1 MPFTPLGSRRAP
13 PGAAAFLGAA
23 AAATESTIEEAT
35 RHRPSR
41 FSIESGY
48 HPSETERQGSQQ
60 PFHRPVRGLWKTR
73 QCAVITGLLGPCAMP
88 GEDARGNLPS
98 PTDERPHRN

>member
-1 MPFTPLGSRRAP
+1 MPFTPFGSRRAP

-23 AAATESTIEEAT
+23 VAATESTSEEAT

-60 PFHRPVRGLWKTR
+60 PFHRPVRDLWKTR
-73 QCAVITGLLGPCAMP
+73 QHAVTTQLIYSCAMP
-88 GEDARGNLPS
+88 REDARGKLPS
-98 PTDERPHRN
+98 TDR